1 MAKILWDDNYL
12 RSFVKELMKPAN
24 PIQFWEFDENDEV
37 MEYKDSH
44 FRKLVSSFLPALGV
58 WNLNM
63 GDTEDGNACRYL
75 IFLRDSRSQIINPEA
90 LRTIL
95 NKVWMFMGSL
105 GDDVKE
111 KFVRTGSKGNPLF
124 TKNFLLNVP
133 ELYEKKPLT
142 DTSTSAYRFFQNGWL
157 EITKKGVSHD
167 RQNGEFRSGAGE
179 EAHGSESVSIDD
191 VPVCV
196 PCFRVDADEA
206 GPRTGQHA
214 GAADE

>member
-1 MAKILWDDNYL
+1 MAKILWDDDYL

-142 DTSTSAYRFFQNGWL
+142 DTSTSAYRFSRMVGWKSPKKVFQASVHIVRLKMSSSSGTATLLNVITFRRQVGSCWNGNL
-157 EITKKGVSHD
+157 
-167 RQNGEFRSGAGE
+167 
-179 EAHGSESVSIDD
+179 
-191 VPVCV
+191 
-196 PCFRVDADEA
+196 
-206 GPRTGQHA
+206 
-214 GAADE
+214 